1 MKEMSK
7 MHDEDAHDDNLIAME
22 TSDHIHTRAQMRA
35 AENAANSHI
44 LETND
49 LNQDANSSLH
59 VCDDNL
65 VAPTIHEIAPLL
77 PTTLPPRAT
86 SVNTA
91 SVAPPSVEY
100 DEAGFD
106 IHANL
111 AD

>member
-1 MKEMSK
+1 VRLSY
-7 MHDEDAHDDNLIAME
+7 HRAYAV
-22 TSDHIHTRAQMRA
+22 TS
-35 AENAANSHI
+35 SHI
-44 LETND
+44 LDTND

-59 VCDDNL
+59 MRDDNL

-91 SVAPPSVEY
+91 SVATPSVEY

-106 IHANL
+106 IHATL
-111 AD
+111 